1 MGYRSDVYLKTTT
14 EGWLIIKRRN
24 DSIENPE
31 HRILKYADSIKKTPS
46 GFYKITF
53 TDVKWY
59 EGYKDVDYFMKGLE
73 ILKAQDIPYSFIR
86 IGETTSDVE
95 HIVNYTED
103 DMPDEILSF
112 EPVIDVNDDDWS
124 SYEDVEDEEMARHI
138 TKVMYDLFSKYKA
151 YEDIKDKLREMN
163 SSDEISD
170 QEYDYIILN
179 YNELLSEWEERK

>member
-14 EGWLIIKRRN
+14 EGYIILKRRN

-46 GFYKITF
+46 GFYKIYF
-53 TDVKWY
+53 SDIKWY
-59 EGYKDVDYFMKGLE
+59 ESYEEVKQFMSALDDLVE
-73 ILKAQDIPYSFIR
+73 QDIPYSFIR
-86 IGETTSDVE
+86 IGEDSTDIE
-95 HIVNYTED
+95 HKINWTD
-103 DMPDEILSF
+103 DMPDEIQTF

-124 SYEDVEDEEMARHI
+124 SYEDVEDDEMVRHI

-151 YEDIKDKLREMN
+151 YEDIKDELREMN